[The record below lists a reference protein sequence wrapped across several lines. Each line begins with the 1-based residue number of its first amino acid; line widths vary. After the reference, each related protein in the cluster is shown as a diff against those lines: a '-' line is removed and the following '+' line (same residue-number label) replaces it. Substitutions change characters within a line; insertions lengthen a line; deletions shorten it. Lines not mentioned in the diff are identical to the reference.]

1 VDLNGDGSADILSG
15 SYSRQQRDMA
25 GLFQV
30 LSGQP
35 NGTFKKAE
43 VLKGTDNEPLIIPI
57 KGENEMTENIC
68 TRPVAVD
75 WTGNGKLDLIVG
87 NFSGTFYRFIGEG
100 NGRFNPKPEL
110 LKAKG
115 GDTLRIEG
123 AHSDPFVV
131 DWDGDGDLDILSGS
145 SSGGVQ
151 WAENVGGKTPQLK
164 NFTQLVPPGQPI
176 EDGKLLAENDLTGPT
191 TSTRVWVADAN
202 SDGKLDI
209 LVGDS
214 VTLISLPKGVT
225 KEQFTKRYAKWKA
238 DMEKAQ
244 EKDGASLQSIYEQ
257 RTQFMIEDRTGYV
270 WAYLRK

>member
-57 KGENEMTENIC
+57 KNETEMTENIC

-110 LKAKG
+110 LKAI
-115 GDTLRIEG
+115 DNSTLRIAG

-131 DWDGDGDLDILSGS
+131 DWDGDGDLDIVSGLSN
-145 SSGGVQ
+145 GGVQ
-151 WAENVGGKTPQLK
+151 WVENIGGKVPQFR
-164 NFTQLVPPGQPI
+164 NFRHLIPAGPAP
-176 EDGKLLAENDLTGPT
+176 EDGKLLSEEDLTGPT
-191 TSTRVWVADAN
+191 TSTRVWVADVN
-202 SDGKLDI
+202 NDGKLDL

-214 VTLISLPKGVT
+214 VTLISTAKGVSKT
-225 KEQFTKRYAKWKA
+225 DFPKRYAKWKA
-238 DMEKAQ
+238 ALDKAQ
-244 EKDGASLQSIYEQ
+244 EKEGGFSQTVYDQ
-257 RTQFMIEDRTGYV
+257 RKEFMVDEMTGYV

>member
-1 VDLNGDGSADILSG
+1 
-15 SYSRQQRDMA
+15 MA

-30 LSGQP
+30 LWGQP

-57 KGENEMTENIC
+57 KNQTEQTENIC

-87 NFSGTFYRFIGEG
+87 NFTGTFYRFIGEG

-110 LKAKG
+110 LKAK
-115 GDTLRIEG
+115 DNSTLRIEG

-131 DWDGDGDLDILSGS
+131 DWDGDGDLDIVSGS

-164 NFTQLVPPGQPI
+164 NFTRLIPPGQPI

-202 SDGKLDI
+202 NDGKLDI

-214 VTLISLPKGVT
+214 VTLISLAKGVT
-225 KEQFTKRYAKWKA
+225 KEQFAKRYAKWKA
-238 DMEKAQ
+238 DMEAAQ
-244 EKDGASLQSIYEQ
+244 EKGGSIQEIYDK
-257 RTQFMIEDRTGYV
+257 RTEFMVEDRTGYV